1 MRKSLLSSA
10 CTALL
15 FAAAAVPAS
24 AQTVNYG
31 QLEEIFGEPITT
43 SATGKPQKVSEVPV
57 NMEIITQEDIRHSG
71 ADNLPDVLQF
81 TTGIDFRRS
90 SFNDGEV
97 GVRGY
102 DQPWNPRLLVLLNG
116 RPVYE
121 DFYGDVVWAA
131 IPVQL
136 DEIRQIEVVKGPN
149 SALFG
154 FNAASGVINIVT
166 YDPIHDSAD
175 AVTLRT
181 GTQALKEGSVV
192 GTLHVTDD
200 LGIRI
205 SAGGLKANEF
215 STRGLPAENAVG
227 LLQPTIGTFNIDA
240 RWLIA
245 PGVEWA
251 LEGGAGT
258 MKRNFPADET
268 PENDRTTSMRT
279 RLTADTA
286 VGLLDVDL
294 WRNTYNINYLGSQAQ
309 QAVNIADDLRVSDLF
324 KIGAD
329 HTFRASFE
337 YKYNQA
343 QGQFFNRSTIDY
355 STYSGGLMWN
365 WDIMP
370 GLTMSNAVREDHMVL
385 GMKGGLLP
393 ETGLTQADFDRTLD
407 AQSFNSG
414 IVYAVSSNDVARL
427 MASRGFQLPSLND
440 LGQQIAVPS
449 GGYIEIGQ
457 PALKAT
463 SVFNVEGNFDHS
475 FTDLGATLRTAVY
488 WQHNA
493 DLFGYDVG
501 GGYYIGPNY
510 VYQSSNIGSSDEAG
524 FEISL
529 KKRASEGL
537 RWNIGYK
544 YANVYDSIYPTIAPG
559 AYSAYQG
566 STPHHVID
574 FGAGYSVGR
583 WDFDV
588 MGRWQSAFK
597 DYIYS
602 SLYGYLPVQL
612 TDYITLN
619 AHVGFKLTDFLSLG
633 VTAEQFDEARIQA
646 RAGLATDRRLIFSA
660 TANF

>member
-1 MRKSLLSSA
+1 MRAALLSSV
-10 CTALL
+10 CTGLLLLAAL
-15 FAAAAVPAS
+15 PAS

-31 QLEEIFGEPITT
+31 ELEEIFGEPVTT

-57 NMEIITQEDIRHSG
+57 DMEIITQDDIRRSG
-71 ADNLPDVLQF
+71 ADNLPDALQF
-81 TTGIDFRRS
+81 VSGIDFRRS

-166 YDPIHDSAD
+166 YDPLHDSAD

-181 GTQALKEGSVV
+181 GTQALKEGSAVA
-192 GTLHVTDD
+192 TAHLSDD
-200 LGIRI
+200 FGVRL

-215 STRGLPAENAVG
+215 STRGLPAENAAG
-227 LLQPTIGTFNIDA
+227 LLRPETGTFNIDA

-251 LEGGAGT
+251 VEGGAGT

-268 PENDRTTSMRT
+268 PENDRTTSIRT
-279 RLTADTA
+279 RLTAATD
-286 VGLLDVDL
+286 VGLVDVDL
-294 WRNTYNINYLGSQAQ
+294 YRNTWNINYLGSQAQ

-343 QGQFFNRSTIDY
+343 QGQFFDRSTIDY

-365 WDIMP
+365 WDIAP
-370 GLTMSNAVREDHMVL
+370 GVTLSNALREDHLQL

-393 ETGLTQADFDRTLD
+393 QTGLVPAQFDRTLD
-407 AQSFNSG
+407 ATSFNSG
-414 IVYAVSSNDVARL
+414 LVYGVTAEDVVRL

-449 GGYIEIGQ
+449 GGYVEIGQ

-463 SVFNVEGNFDHS
+463 SVFNVEGDYDHTFS
-475 FTDLGATLRTAVY
+475 EYGVTLRNAVY

-501 GGYYIGPNY
+501 GGYYVGPNY
-510 VYQSSNIGSSDEAG
+510 VYQSANFGASDETG

-544 YANVYDSIYPTIAPG
+544 YAIIDDKIWSGIAPG
-559 AYSAYQG
+559 AYSAFQG
-566 STPHHVID
+566 STPRHTVD
-574 FGAGYSVGR
+574 FGIGYGLDR
-583 WDFDV
+583 WEFDLL
-588 MGRWQSAFK
+588 GRWQSQFT
-597 DYIYS
+597 DYIYTVT
-602 SLYGYLPVQL
+602 YGYQPVTLP
-612 TDYITLN
+612 DYVTLN
-619 AHVGFKLTDFLSLG
+619 AHVGFRATDWLTLG
-633 VTAEQFDEARIQA
+633 ATAEQFDEARIRE
-646 RAGLATDRRLIFSA
+646 RAGLATDRRLIFSSTVA
-660 TANF
+660 F

>member
-1 MRKSLLSSA
+1 MRNALLSSV

-15 FAAAAVPAS
+15 LLTAWPAS

-31 QLEEIFGEPITT
+31 ELEEIFGEPVTT

-57 NMEIITQEDIRHSG
+57 DMEIITQDDIRRSG

-81 TTGIDFRRS
+81 VTGLDFRRS
-90 SFNDGEV
+90 SFNEGEV

-166 YDPIHDSAD
+166 FDPLHDSTD
-175 AVTLRT
+175 AVTART
-181 GTQALKEGSVV
+181 GTQALREGSAVA
-192 GTLHVTDD
+192 TAHVSDEFGVR
-200 LGIRI
+200 L
-205 SAGGLKANEF
+205 SAGGLQAHEF
-215 STRGLPAENAVG
+215 STRGLPAENAAG
-227 LLQPTIGTFNIDA
+227 LLQPETGTFNIDA
-240 RWLIA
+240 RWLVT
-245 PGVEWA
+245 PDVEWA
-251 LEGGAGT
+251 VEGGAGT

-268 PENDRTTSMRT
+268 PENDRTTSIRT
-279 RLTADTA
+279 RVTAATA
-286 VGLLDVDL
+286 AGLIDVDL
-294 WRNTYNINYLGSQAQ
+294 YRNTWNINYLGSQAQ

-343 QGQFFNRSTIDY
+343 QGQFFDNSTIY
-355 STYSGGLMWN
+355 YATYSGGMMWN
-365 WDIMP
+365 WDIAP
-370 GLTMSNAVREDHMVL
+370 GVTLSNALREDHLEL
-385 GMKGGLLP
+385 GMKGGIEP
-393 ETGLTQADFDRTLD
+393 QTGLTDAEFNRTLD
-407 AQSFNSG
+407 ATSFNSG
-414 IVYAVSSNDVARL
+414 LVYALTSEDVVR
-427 MASRGFQLPSLND
+427 MMVSRGFQLPSLND
-440 LGQQIAVPS
+440 LGQQIVPP
-449 GGYIEIGQ
+449 GAGVVDIGQ

-463 SVFNVEGNFDHS
+463 SVFNVESDFDHTFS
-475 FTDLGATLRTAVY
+475 DLGVTWRNALY

-493 DLFGYDVG
+493 DLFGYDAGVP
-501 GGYYIGPNY
+501 YTIGPN
-510 VYQSSNIGSSDEAG
+510 VAYQSANLGSSDETG

-544 YANVYDSIYPTIAPG
+544 YAIITDQIWSGIAPG
-559 AYSAYQG
+559 AYSAFQG
-566 STPHHVID
+566 STPRHTLD
-574 FGAGYSVGR
+574 FGAGYGLGR
-583 WDFDV
+583 WEFDL
-588 MGRWQSAFK
+588 MGRWQSRFT
-597 DYIYS
+597 DYIYTIAN
-602 SLYGYLPVQL
+602 GYEPVIL
-612 TDYITLN
+612 SGYTTLN
-619 AHVGFKLTDFLSLG
+619 AHIGFKATDYLTLG
-633 VTAEQFDEARIQA
+633 ATAEQFDEDRIQE